1 MAKHKDPNYVAKLEK
16 AIKDKYGEAAIE
28 NPRKYW
34 NDEKEDAHQEQIKKL
49 YEKETKSRSN
59 EEKIEQDG
67 FLIPKKLFNREV
79 LKRTCPICEIYSFSP
94 KDDLYM
100 NKFECCF
107 KCYINWVEGR
117 EERWETGWRPNNG
130 DNTRNN

>member
-1 MAKHKDPNYVAKLEK
+1 LAKHKDPNYVAKLEK

>member
-1 MAKHKDPNYVAKLEK
+1 VSLDNQKDPNYIAKLEK

-28 NPRKYW
+28 NPRKHW
-34 NDEKEDAHQEQIKKL
+34 NDEKESDHQEQIKKL
-49 YEKETKSRSN
+49 YEKEARFRSN

-79 LKRTCPICEIYSFSP
+79 LKRTCPICEIYSFNP

-100 NKFECCF
+100 NKFDCCF

-117 EERWETGWRPNNG
+117 EQRWETGWRPNNG
-130 DNTRNN
+130 DNT